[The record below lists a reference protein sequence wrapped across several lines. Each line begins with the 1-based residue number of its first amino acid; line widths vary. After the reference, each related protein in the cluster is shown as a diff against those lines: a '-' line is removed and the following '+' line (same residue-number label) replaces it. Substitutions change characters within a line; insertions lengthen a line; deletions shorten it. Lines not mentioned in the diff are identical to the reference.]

1 MGMMSFAQEQPLK
14 AIRPDQE
21 RVATYG
27 KRQDGSMKGAGY
39 FGEIAHPD
47 KPENFST
54 ELTIGVKVDSKELN
68 IPLLVPTL
76 TQREIRAVLAGKE
89 SDTIIRKAVEHAKLR
104 IRQGK
109 SPYADTGEYYPLP
122 KE

>member
-1 MGMMSFAQEQPLK
+1 
-14 AIRPDQE
+14 
-21 RVATYG
+21 
-27 KRQDGSMKGAGY
+27 MKGAGY

-47 KPENFST
+47 KPEKFAT
-54 ELTIGVKVDSKELN
+54 EFTIGVNFGVNFGNKELN

-89 SDTIIRKAVEHAKLR
+89 SDTIIRKAVAHAKLR
-104 IRQGK
+104 IWQGK

-122 KE
+122 EE

>member
-47 KPENFST
+47 KPENFSMGCLSGIPIT
-54 ELTIGVKVDSKELN
+54 GQDS
-68 IPLLVPTL
+68 
-76 TQREIRAVLAGKE
+76 GC
-89 SDTIIRKAVEHAKLR
+89 S
-104 IRQGK
+104 
-109 SPYADTGEYYPLP
+109 
-122 KE
+122 